1 MMCGFCCI
9 YCHFVRKK
17 ETKATRLIDMM
28 ISGKCSYTCFFFLII
43 FPFILVCCSLPRCSL
58 SDQRSVVENLIENL
72 VETMTVVIVV
82 TVEGLMTVGAGIVI
96 GIMIGIVM
104 TGNAL
109 ETQIALMIL
118 EIVTVHA
125 HGQQTMN
132 VQGTMIVTSTVQ

>member
-1 MMCGFCCI
+1 
-9 YCHFVRKK
+9 
-17 ETKATRLIDMM
+17 MM
-28 ISGKCSYTCFFFLII
+28 I
-43 FPFILVCCSLPRCSL
+43 
-58 SDQRSVVENLIENL
+58 SDQRSVVENL

-82 TVEGLMTVGAGIVI
+82 TVEGIITVGAGIVI

-132 VQGTMIVTSTVQ
+132 IQGTMIVTSAVTGTKQFLLWIHMEVKVQVHVLCFFLYFDCSWLYLLY